1 MTAPENQNPST
12 NDMVNQGAKPTK
24 ASGAVSAFVMKLDQ
38 VVNDPAT
45 DDVITWKRGPDGALV
60 EPHSLVVLDK
70 SKFSET
76 VMPQYFRGSKYCSFI
91 RQLNAYDFSHV
102 GVVNGA
108 DPPAFTHPF
117 FRQDDRS
124 LLSRIE
130 RRKQDKRSRTTQPDD
145 VKTVKKVEDKI
156 VESYAPTS
164 ARRLGDNES
173 ARYIEAVQ
181 AIRDMLASAQ
191 MFGMT
196 HLFMERV
203 KEFLHVERKDFSDL
217 QDGDVLQLLD
227 NIILGKTTDAHVVA
241 TVPASPD
248 DPSSATS
255 TTTSSVD
262 DGDDIHHRRHDN
274 IVLHHG
280 NDLHSRVKLENDGD
294 DDDDD
299 GFLDFDVDE
308 LEELLADHNL

>member
-45 DDVITWKRGPDGALV
+45 GMVLARTKDDVITWKRGPDGALV

-130 RRKQDKRSRTTQPDD
+130 VHASTSLVRRKQDKRSRTTQPDD
-145 VKTVKKVEDKI
+145 VKTVKKVEHKI

-227 NIILGKTTDAHVVA
+227 NIILGKTTHAHVVA

-255 TTTSSVD
+255 TTT
-262 DGDDIHHRRHDN
+262 
-274 IVLHHG
+274 
-280 NDLHSRVKLENDGD
+280 
-294 DDDDD
+294 
-299 GFLDFDVDE
+299 
-308 LEELLADHNL
+308 

>member
-1 MTAPENQNPST
+1 
-12 NDMVNQGAKPTK
+12 
-24 ASGAVSAFVMKLDQ
+24 
-38 VVNDPAT
+38 
-45 DDVITWKRGPDGALV
+45 
-60 EPHSLVVLDK
+60 
-70 SKFSET
+70 
-76 VMPQYFRGSKYCSFI
+76 MPQYFRGSKYCSFI
-91 RQLNAYDFSHV
+91 RQLNGTFTLKVPSLLTSHAAYDFSHV

-181 AIRDMLASAQ
+181 AIRDMLAS
-191 MFGMT
+191 G
-196 HLFMERV
+196 
-203 KEFLHVERKDFSDL
+203 EFLHVERKDFSDL

-262 DGDDIHHRRHDN
+262 DGDDIHHRHHEN

-299 GFLDFDVDE
+299 GFLDFDE